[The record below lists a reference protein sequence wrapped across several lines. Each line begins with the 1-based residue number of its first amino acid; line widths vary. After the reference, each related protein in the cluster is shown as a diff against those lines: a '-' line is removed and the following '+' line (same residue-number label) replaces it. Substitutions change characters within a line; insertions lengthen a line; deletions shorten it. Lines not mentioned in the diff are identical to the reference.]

1 MPRPRIVARF
11 RLGKVS
17 IDVYDPS
24 ALGILLEWAERVGAR
39 AEGPQPDPGAQA
51 EPEEGPAGEPGGGE
65 PAEIPEFVRG
75 NPWLAVIAGRS

>member
-1 MPRPRIVARF
+1 MPRPRIIARF

-24 ALGILLEWAERVGAR
+24 ALRALLEWAERVGAETPR
-39 AEGPQPDPGAQA
+39 PGPGAPA
-51 EPEEGPAGEPGGGE
+51 EPEEGPAEEPGGGE

-75 NPWLAVIAGRS
+75 NPWLAVIAGRA